1 MKPSLIFFDKFYL
14 VALFLLIP
22 TSLNLSITQFLI
34 PILNSF
40 MGRTLYPELSISA
53 FSITISILFFLA
65 LPQLR
70 IQQLT
75 IVYYKNFDKNKIHFF
90 VVLLSFISLVL
101 TVLVIFTPIIN
112 FLLESIFGTKNELR
126 EQIENS
132 LRISFFIP
140 FLLIIKMHFYAI
152 AIVSYKSNYI
162 WIGTIFGLLVNIL
175 FASILF
181 FFKVDKYNL
190 GIASFS
196 ISTILE
202 TFLIFFLVRNF
213 IFDNKYK
220 INRGTI
226 KIGSLGKFFAPLLF
240 AAFIPSFTMPA
251 LNACLARFDNP
262 EIAISSVNVG
272 FGIFGAV
279 TFTIN
284 GCQSTI
290 LSLLSNGYE
299 YIKIRNFSYAVGFV
313 TLIICFIFSWVDPIT
328 NLIFSDLIGL
338 EEDLLKSTI
347 YVFRILSFLPPFL
360 VMEQIYVGI
369 IMNSKS
375 TNPIFYINICRFL
388 VLLICLT
395 TGILFLTAYGPTVG
409 GAAWAITL
417 FFEAIFAWF
426 FARNL
431 LKP

>member
-1 MKPSLIFFDKFYL
+1 
-14 VALFLLIP
+14 
-22 TSLNLSITQFLI
+22 
-34 PILNSF
+34 

-75 IVYYKNFDKNKIHFF
+75 IVYYKNFDKYKIHFF
-90 VVLLSFISLVL
+90 VVLLSIISLVL
-101 TVLVIFTPIIN
+101 AILVIFSPIIN
-112 FLLESIFGTKNELR
+112 FLLESIFGTKNQLKD
-126 EQIENS
+126 QIENS

-162 WIGTIFGLLVNIL
+162 WIGTIFGLFINIL

-181 FFKVDKYNL
+181 FFQFDKYNL
-190 GIASFS
+190 GIASFT

-220 INRGTI
+220 INRETI
-226 KIGSLGKFFAPLLF
+226 KIGNLGKFFAPLLF

-272 FGIFGAV
+272 FGVFGAV

-299 YIKIRNFSYAVGFV
+299 YVKIRNFSYAVGLV
-313 TLIICFIFSWVDPIT
+313 TLIICFIFSWIDPIT

-338 EEDLLKSTI
+338 EEDLLKGTI

-388 VLLICLT
+388 VLIICLT

-426 FARNL
+426 FARKL

>member
-1 MKPSLIFFDKFYL
+1 MKSSLIFFDKFYL

-22 TSLNLSITQFLI
+22 TSVNLSITQFLT

-40 MGRTLYPELSISA
+40 MGRTDFPELSISV

-90 VVLLSFISLVL
+90 VLLLSFISLFL
-101 TVLVIFTPIIN
+101 AILVIFSPAIN
-112 FLLESIFGTKNELR
+112 FVLESIFGTKNQLR
-126 EQIENS
+126 DQIENS

-140 FLLIIKMHFYAI
+140 FLLIVKMHFYAI
-152 AIVSYKSNYI
+152 AIVSSKSNYI
-162 WIGTIFGLLVNIL
+162 WIGTIFGLVFNI
-175 FASILF
+175 FIASILF
-181 FFKVDKYNL
+181 FFHVDKFNL
-190 GIASFS
+190 GIVSFT

-202 TFLIFFLVRNF
+202 TFLIFYLIRSY
-213 IFDNKYK
+213 IFDKKYK
-220 INRGTI
+220 INRQTI
-226 KIGSLGKFFAPLLF
+226 RVGNLGKFFAPLLF

-299 YIKIRNFSYAVGFV
+299 YIKIRNFSYIVGFV
-313 TLIICFIFSWVDPIT
+313 TLIFCFILSWFDPIT
-328 NLIFSDLIGL
+328 NFIFFDLIGL
-338 EEDLLKSTI
+338 KDELLKGTI
-347 YVFRILSFLPPFL
+347 IVFRILSFLPPFL
-360 VMEQIYVGI
+360 VIEQIYVGI

-375 TNPIFYINICRFL
+375 TNPIFYINICRFI
-388 VLLICLT
+388 VLIICLT

-417 FFEAIFAWF
+417 FFESIFAWF
-426 FARNL
+426 FARKI